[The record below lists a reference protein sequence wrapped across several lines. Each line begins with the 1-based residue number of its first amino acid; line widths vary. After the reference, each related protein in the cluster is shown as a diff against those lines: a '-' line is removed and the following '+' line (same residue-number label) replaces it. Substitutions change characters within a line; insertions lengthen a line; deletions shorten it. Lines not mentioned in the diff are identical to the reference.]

1 MFCQEAS
8 KELQDCL
15 LGNESKRKAP
25 TEEPARHN
33 RMKRGLKPP
42 ASPEEESQEEP
53 DEDTESKPKSRG
65 SGKRPKDGED
75 GEDDDDDDEDEE
87 DGDLFTGP
95 FSCQTPAKSK
105 ALGLKDNLA
114 PKYQKLAESFESAL
128 MKTFPE
134 DFSRLLITV
143 LSTHRTN
150 PSPQPPTL
158 N

>member
-1 MFCQEAS
+1 MLCQEAS

-25 TEEPARHN
+25 PEEPARHN

-75 GEDDDDDDEDEE
+75 GEDDDDDDDDEDDE

-95 FSCQTPAKSK
+95 FSCQTPGQ
-105 ALGLKDNLA
+105 ALGLSLHGTT
-114 PKYQKLAESFESAL
+114 E
-128 MKTFPE
+128 
-134 DFSRLLITV
+134 
-143 LSTHRTN
+143 
-150 PSPQPPTL
+150 
-158 N
+158 